1 MVNGIP
7 PIPNAVIY
15 AVELLSLLQIGRV
28 VPARPGERARHA
40 EDGGGGQ
47 DRGRLR
53 GPHAARE
60 GPHAEAQRRADR
72 GTVQAS
78 QFVASI
84 VKILPN
90 ESLSWGASMFVG

>member
-1 MVNGIP
+1 M
-7 PIPNAVIY
+7 
-15 AVELLSLLQIGRV
+15 ELLSLLQIGRV

-60 GPHAEAQRRADR
+60 GPHAEAQRGADR

-78 QFVASI
+78 LMITASTRLLVNFVAGSTH
-84 VKILPN
+84 ILRLVSEHP
-90 ESLSWGASMFVG
+90 MPVG